1 MSTLQTSFKN
11 ETNSS
16 VTPISG
22 ANTSDTNPKQ
32 GYEQTLTQLTFS
44 DGSTTM
50 AGGNSGTLNL
60 PPDMPIVN
68 LLVSQP
74 SILFPVMSTSVGP
87 DYKAKA
93 SWPKPLTPVDIPSN
107 QKTAMTQALT
117 FRQNLMAAPSS
128 KMATDFQNAL
138 NRAQQAKTADDMIN
152 QMNDFFQSQDSYKL
166 MTYPDYTAIQS
177 YLQAFAQ
184 MWVQK
189 NSASGNNSGATY
201 YVYSS
206 PDASKKGATSI
217 GTIQASRR
225 SDAPANASLT
235 DSLSGYSITLKGSD
249 SSTVNLTFANGVF
262 SDGGPVQLSATY
274 GYAGRFN
281 GKISDVQLWPIL
293 VGTIQSKQVIA
304 IPLSPESD
312 WSKFWSELTFSK
324 VFNYFMQAMGL
335 WMALDFLKTKLSSK
349 KETLEK
355 DKAENKGSDPSEK
368 QVQDAETQASTTAET
383 EAQTN
388 NSQGQ
393 NISGDDKFEVPTSQ
407 STMNEAVNNTRNASQ
422 DSLNSIAE
430 DNTNGAI
437 NQTGETLE
445 QIAEIETTPA
455 LEKAGNQLNN
465 AGEAMQA
472 DPPDIS
478 TATTNVSEAN
488 QNLSVATEELGNQ
501 ISTEQKQALDD
512 QIKANEEAAEEA
524 KSQDEESE
532 DAGKGEDP
540 EGEGDLPKFEDI

>member
-1 MSTLQTSFKN
+1 MSTQQTSFKN
-11 ETNSS
+11 ETNAT

-50 AGGNSGTLNL
+50 GSGKSGALEL

-87 DYKAKA
+87 DYEAA
-93 SWPKPLTPVDIPSN
+93 GGWPKPLTPVDIPSN
-107 QKTAMTQALT
+107 QITAMTQALT
-117 FRQNLMAAPSS
+117 FRQNLMVAPSS

-138 NRAQQAKTADDMIN
+138 KQAQQAKTADDMIS

-166 MTYPDYTAIQS
+166 VTYPDYTAIQS

-189 NSASGNNSGATY
+189 NSASGSKSGATY
-201 YVYSS
+201 YVYSA
-206 PDASKKGATSI
+206 PDASKKGAESI
-217 GTIQASRR
+217 GTIQANRR

-235 DSLSGYSITLKGSD
+235 DSLSGYSISLKSSDNSTL
-249 SSTVNLTFANGVF
+249 NLSFEGGVF

-281 GKISDVQLWPIL
+281 GKVSDVQLWPIL

-312 WSKFWSELTFSK
+312 WSKFWSNLTFSK
-324 VFNYFMQAMGL
+324 VFGYFMEAMGL

-355 DKAENKGSDPSEK
+355 DKAENKGSDPNDK
-368 QVQDAETQASTTAET
+368 QVQDAETQANTIAEK
-383 EAQTN
+383 EAQAN

-393 NISGDDKFEVPTSQ
+393 KISGDDTFEVPTTESA
-407 STMNEAVNNTRNASQ
+407 MNEAVDNTRTASQ

-437 NQTGETLE
+437 DQTGETLE
-445 QIAEIETTPA
+445 EIAKIETTPA
-455 LEKAGNQLNN
+455 LEKAGSQLND

-478 TATTNVSEAN
+478 TATSNIAEAN
-488 QNLSVATEELGNQ
+488 QNLSNATDELGNQ
-501 ISTEQKQALDD
+501 ISEEQKQQLDD

-540 EGEGDLPKFEDI
+540 EGEGDLPKFEDF